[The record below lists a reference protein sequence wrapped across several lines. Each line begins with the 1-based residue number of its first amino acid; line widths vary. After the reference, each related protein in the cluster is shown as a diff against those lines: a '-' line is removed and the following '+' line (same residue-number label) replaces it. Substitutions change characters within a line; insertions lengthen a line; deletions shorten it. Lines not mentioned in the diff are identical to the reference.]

1 MSDAAKPSANLMN
14 RIAEE
19 AGGLGIEIVD
29 VAGSI
34 DELSERVRRQAE
46 SFTSLRESAGQT
58 AKCNDDIAAAA
69 QSTHDFAQQ
78 ASSEIE
84 SSHHQIGAA
93 LNSIN
98 DLVSAV
104 QDIAAQLSD
113 LKDPLAQVAKV
124 AESIDAIAKQTN
136 MLALNATI
144 EAARAGDAGRGF
156 AVVAGEVKSLAQQT
170 STATAEIDTT
180 LRSLTERAERLIAQG
195 SSSMQKAEGVQS
207 GAMGITEAMNTV
219 GKATSQ
225 MEGEAGRIAAA
236 AADIEKRCAAFL
248 STVNEMADGV
258 TKSSDTLGETSERV
272 NRLIA
277 ATERLLG
284 NTAEAGEA
292 TVDTP
297 FVECA
302 METADRIGKLFAEA
316 IARGEI
322 SETDL
327 FDRDYKWVEGSDP
340 KKYMT
345 RFTEF
350 TDRVLPDIQEKI
362 LEWDKR
368 VAFAA
373 ALDVNGYLPTHNR
386 KFSHPPRPGD
396 YEWNMANSR
405 NRWIYNDRVGLNC
418 GKNTKPFLL
427 QIYRR
432 NMGGGK
438 FMMTKD
444 ASAPIIVNGKHWG
457 GFRIVYTM

>member
-1 MSDAAKPSANLMN
+1 MSDAGKRPTNLMN
-14 RIAEE
+14 QIAEE

-34 DELSERVRRQAE
+34 DELSGRVRRQADA
-46 SFTSLRESAGQT
+46 FKSLRESASET
-58 AKCNDDIAAAA
+58 ARCNDDIAAAA
-69 QSTHDFAQQ
+69 QSTHDFASE
-78 ASSEIE
+78 ASREIE
-84 SSHHQIGAA
+84 SSQDQISAA
-93 LNSIN
+93 LSAIN
-98 DLVSAV
+98 ELVSAV
-104 QDIAAQLSD
+104 QDIAAQLSG

-136 MLALNATI
+136 LLALNATI
-144 EAARAGDAGRGF
+144 EAARAGEAGRGF
-156 AVVAGEVKSLAQQT
+156 AVVAGEVKALAQQT
-170 STATAEIDTT
+170 STATAEIDMT
-180 LRSLTERAERLIAQG
+180 LKSLTDQAERLITQG
-195 SSSMQKAEGVQS
+195 SSSMQRAESVQT
-207 GAMGITEAMNTV
+207 GAMGITDAMNTV
-219 GKATSQ
+219 GKATSK

-236 AADIEKRCAAFL
+236 ASDIEKRCAAFL
-248 STVNEMADGV
+248 STVKEMADEAA
-258 TKSSDTLGETSERV
+258 KSSDTLSDTSERV

-284 NTAEAGEA
+284 NTAEGGEA
-292 TVDTP
+292 TIDTP
-297 FVECA
+297 FIERA
-302 METADRIGKLFAEA
+302 METAERIGKLFADA

-322 SETDL
+322 SEADL
-327 FDRDYKWVEGSDP
+327 FDRDYKWIEGTEP

-373 ALDVNGYLPTHNR
+373 ALDINAYLPTHNR
-386 KFSHPPRPGD
+386 KFSHPPRPGE

-418 GKNTKPFLL
+418 GKSTKPFLL

-444 ASAPIIVNGKHWG
+444 ASAPIYVNGKHWG